1 MTDAFPA
8 IPPDGPL
15 APIRARREALESA
28 AADLEHSLAA
38 ASAAP
43 AWRDGVQTALGAV
56 GEAMQMHLAG
66 VDADEGV
73 PASVVHAE
81 PRLSGPAARLN
92 DEHVELTA
100 RLMAVTGVA
109 GDSSAAPDEVQAA
122 GAQLVVQLRSHVH
135 HAHDLLYD
143 ALESELGGGD

>member
-15 APIRARREALESA
+15 EPIRARREALESA

-43 AWRDGVQTALGAV
+43 AWRDGVRSALETV
-56 GEAMQMHLAG
+56 TEAMEMHLAG
-66 VDADEGV
+66 VSSETGI
-73 PASVVHAE
+73 PASVSAAD
-81 PRLSGPAARLN
+81 PRLSGPASRLD
-92 DEHVELTA
+92 DEHAELTE
-100 RLMAVTGVA
+100 RLAAVTQVA
-109 GDSSAAPDEVQAA
+109 GDDQITPQDVQAA
-122 GAQLVVQLRSHVH
+122 GAKLVVQLRSHVH

-143 ALESELGGGD
+143 AMESELGGSD